1 MGISGLLPFVKNA
14 CRKGN
19 IIELR
24 GKSVAIDVS
33 CLLHRGLM
41 GCMDKIH
48 MGEETQSYVNYVN
61 RYVKELLDMGCHVV
75 MVFDGRPLLAK
86 KSTNDDR
93 REMREKRKEHA
104 EMLLAKGMEREARD
118 HYRLATTISAEI
130 VETTI
135 QHFRTSGQNVDIVV
149 APYEADAQLAY
160 LMESKLVD
168 AVITEDSDLIV
179 FGCEMIYFKWQCGTG
194 ECSVYEKCNLK
205 KCFTGELGGEKF
217 DFVKFRRICILA
229 GCDYLQSGLPGVGLS
244 TAAKFFS
251 KTSIKDLRTLLR
263 KVPSYLKNPKLKEH
277 ITDEFIR
284 NFERAENTF
293 KHQIVFDP
301 RERCQK
307 PLTPYPTDGGV
318 SDDLDILDLE
328 SPSTATNPTIA
339 SNFTYAGTTVTQR
352 IAIRLALGNP
362 SDGNAIDD
370 RFLLTQPTPAWSVW
384 ALKYESKGSSLARIQ
399 KSKEEE
405 ATQCGGAFK
414 LDSPA
419 VKRVKKEQ
427 KLMEIEEEDDI
438 VKQFMADIEKEKQTI
453 KKRKNGAGA
462 DYNVE
467 NLMQKY
473 AEPESKKAKMA
484 DIVEDD
490 FTELFVEKE
499 KLVEKIP
506 ENLEEILEKSEKI
519 LGKAAEISTETS
531 LKPPPILRKSTST
544 PEPARKF
551 QKFQSPLLSHQNSAP
566 SDLKQPK
573 LDEKPEISKY
583 FGRKSMEN
591 GPAKSAKNPF
601 RCPAF
606 VKPTIDPAKPEKS
619 EKSPKKTTS
628 LAALEGE
635 NSKETTLSYRFV
647 GFKSA
652 GLRRK
657 SKN

>member
-1 MGISGLLPFVKNA
+1 MGITGLLPFVKNA

-19 IIELR
+19 ILELR

-33 CLLHRGLM
+33 CLLHRGLT

-48 MGEETQSYVNYVN
+48 MGEETQSYVTYVN

-75 MVFDGRPLLAK
+75 MVFDGRPLPAK
-86 KSTNDDR
+86 KGTNDDR
-93 REMREKRKEHA
+93 REQREKRKEHA
-104 EMLLAKGMEREARD
+104 EMLLAKGLEREARD
-118 HYRLATTISAEI
+118 HYRLATSISAEI
-130 VETTI
+130 VSKTI
-135 QHFRTSGQNVDIVV
+135 QHFRGTPNVDIVV

-168 AVITEDSDLIV
+168 SVITEDSDLIV
-179 FGCEMIYFKWQCGTG
+179 FGCEMIYFKWQAATG

-205 KCFTGELGGEKF
+205 KCFTGELGGDKF

-229 GCDYLQSGLPGVGLS
+229 GCDYLQSGLPGVGIS

-251 KTSIKDLRTLLR
+251 LTSIKDLRTVLK
-263 KVPSYLKNPKLKEH
+263 KVPYYLKNPKLKEH
-277 ITDEFIR
+277 VTEDFIR

-307 PLTPYPTDGGV
+307 PLTPYPLDRIGGV
-318 SDDLDILDLE
+318 DDDLEILDLE
-328 SPSTATNPTIA
+328 SPKKCADPTTIA
-339 SNFTYAGTTVTQR
+339 SHFTYAGTTVSQR

-370 RFLLTQPTPAWSVW
+370 KFLLIHPTPEWSVW
-384 ALKYESKGSSLARIQ
+384 ALKYESKGHILAVAQ
-399 KSKEEE
+399 KKKDLE

-419 VKRVKKEQ
+419 VTRRLKAHKE
-427 KLMEIEEEDDI
+427 KVEEEDDI
-438 VKQFMADIEKEKQTI
+438 VKQFMEDIEKEKQAL
-453 KKRKNGAGA
+453 KKRKNAPET
-462 DYNVE
+462 DYNAE
-467 NLMQKY
+467 ILMKKY
-473 AEPESKKAKMA
+473 SEPSKRPKL
-484 DIVEDD
+484 IVDDD
-490 FTELFVEKE
+490 FSEFFPVKTT
-499 KLVEKIP
+499 
-506 ENLEEILEKSEKI
+506 EKSENPVENSK
-519 LGKAAEISTETS
+519 KSTENNEKSTENDEKS
-531 LKPPPILRKSTST
+531 AKSIEIKPPPILRKSTST
-544 PEPARKF
+544 PESSARKF

-566 SDLKQPK
+566 LEEIST
-573 LDEKPEISKY
+573 EKSKY
-583 FGRKSMEN
+583 FGKKPSEN
-591 GPAKSAKNPF
+591 GPAKTTKNPF

-606 VKPTIDPAKPEKS
+606 VKHTPVTVEIKEKS
-619 EKSPKKTTS
+619 KKTTI
-628 LAALEGE
+628 LAALEDNIQE
-635 NSKETTLSYRFV
+635 STTTNVNYRFV